1 MAIFQNTIQSGDMS
15 ISLRHQAMP
24 MDQLITFASREN
36 PKRGF
41 YFVSKVMGK
50 HIPCQPSK
58 MRQAYEN
65 LANMIDQPHEPTL
78 IIGLGEAAT
87 GLGAGVA
94 DSLSHRMSHPQ
105 VLYMYSTR
113 QAVDQEIL
121 CTFDEVH
128 SHAPNHIL
136 YEPQG
141 YKKQMFNRA
150 KHLVLIDDEM
160 TTGRTIS
167 LLAEKVAERMP
178 SVERITIMSLI
189 SWISEEREQEIAATM
204 PCPTVFR
211 NLLAGEFSFEKNPNY
226 KADLPTRTESE
237 ISSSNARLD
246 TGRTGLL
253 MPHQTIQY
261 DTRGFEQ
268 PQVPLL
274 VVGTAEFT
282 FEPFLFAERLER
294 LGHNVKF
301 LATTRTPIALGDA
314 IENKVTFNG
323 TYGDNTIPVNYLY
336 NVPMMGRAC
345 LVCYENQEQAEVSGL
360 REVIP
365 DLVPMVLPER
375 GAVSNLPPLQVVAPT
390 QIMNVAAA

>member
-1 MAIFQNTIQSGDMS
+1 MTIFHNTIQSGDMN
-15 ISLRHQAMP
+15 ISLRHQAMD
-24 MDQLITFASREN
+24 MDNLITFASREN

-50 HIPCQPSK
+50 HIPCRPSN
-58 MRQAYEN
+58 MRKAYER
-65 LANMIDQPHEPTL
+65 LADMVDAPHEPTL

-94 DSLSHRMSHPQ
+94 HSLSVRLIHPQ
-105 VLYMYSTR
+105 ILYMYSTR
-113 QAVDQEIL
+113 QAVDQDIL

-136 YEPQG
+136 YEPMG
-141 YKKQMFNRA
+141 FKKQVFDQA

-189 SWISEEREQEIAATM
+189 SWISEEREREIIESM

-211 NLLAGEFSFEKNPNY
+211 NLLAGEFSFEKNPAY
-226 KADLPTRTESE
+226 KANLPTRTESE

-253 MPHQTIQY
+253 MPHQITHY

-282 FEPFLFAERLER
+282 FEPFLFAERLEAM
-294 LGHNVKF
+294 GHNVQF

-314 IENKVTFNG
+314 IGNKVTFNG
-323 TYGDNTIPVNYLY
+323 IYGDETSPVNYLY
-336 NVPMMGRAC
+336 NVPMGRAC
-345 LVCYENQEQAEVSGL
+345 LVCYENHEQAESSGL

-365 DLVPMVLPER
+365 DLVPMILPQR
-375 GAVSNLPPLQVVAPT
+375 GIVNAPLPLKVVAPT
-390 QIMNVAAA
+390 EIMNVAAA